1 MKAGN
6 VILAIFLWLCI
17 PAAIFFGVLGAVAGG
32 GGEICILAP
41 VILFILG
48 LIALITARED
58 KVITVIEPKNK
69 ANRYCPNCGRA
80 IPLDVNICPYCRK
93 DFLAHLN
100 ENKSDSNGGK
110 NE

>member
-1 MKAGN
+1 MKTGN

-17 PAAIFFGVLGAVAGG
+17 PASLLFSIFGLAFGG
-32 GGEICILAP
+32 GAICILAP

-69 ANRYCPNCGRA
+69 ADRYCPNCGRS